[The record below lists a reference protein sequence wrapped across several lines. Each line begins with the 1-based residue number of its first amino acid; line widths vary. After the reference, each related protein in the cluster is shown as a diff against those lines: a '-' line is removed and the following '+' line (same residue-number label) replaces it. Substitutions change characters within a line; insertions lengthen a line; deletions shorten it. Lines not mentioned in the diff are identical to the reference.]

1 MSFNFSDGF
10 LFAVGWFVAKVAI
23 HFAVGFISEL
33 LYRLWPWYK
42 TFMTSRIGRN
52 TRGGIQTT
60 TTEKD
65 GARLQ
70 GPFPFSQV
78 NTVRR

>member
-23 HFAVGFISEL
+23 HFAVSYCIGCGL
-33 LYRLWPWYK
+33 GTKHLW
-42 TFMTSRIGRN
+42 TSRIGRN
-52 TRGGIQTT
+52 IRGGIQTT
-60 TTEKD
+60 TTKKD
-65 GARLQ
+65 RARLQ
-70 GPFPFSQV
+70 GLFPFSQV

>member
-42 TFMTSRIGRN
+42 GRPCVEH
-52 TRGGIQTT
+52 R
-60 TTEKD
+60 ED
-65 GARLQ
+65 CD
-70 GPFPFSQV
+70 
-78 NTVRR
+78 